1 MAIFAYIDPGSGT
14 MILQVLLAG
23 ALAIPFFFRRA
34 ISGAWQRIR
43 GGRDDTSSVERRDSE
58 RPDR

>member
-14 MILQVLLAG
+14 MILQVLIAG

-34 ISGAWQRIR
+34 IGGAWQRIR
-43 GGRDDTSSVERRDSE
+43 GGRGAEARPTARDSE
-58 RPDR
+58 RSDH